1 MKLVLRPL
9 AKMHS
14 LFLLLVQIQIKLEL
28 CLLSMGLSKCAK
40 LQLIHSF
47 FLFFFKLIR
56 KVFCKL
62 L

>member
-47 FLFFFKLIR
+47 FLVFFLN
-56 KVFCKL
+56 
-62 L
+62 

>member
-28 CLLSMGLSKCAK
+28 CLLSMGLSKCTK
-40 LQLIHSF
+40 LQLIHSCF
-47 FLFFFKLIR
+47 FLFFLIDN
-56 KVFCKL
+56 KKAYKD
-62 L
+62 